1 MKPGRP
7 KHRSVRP
14 CFITV
19 ELDDRVVFYKLD
31 DKGQLEFESNRR
43 LKIDHER
50 VIESTPVMVS
60 SPVVIQLAGL
70 DSAVDLPPDLSEFE
84 PGCGIQPADMEQWT
98 MPSEFFGL
106 I

>member
-60 SPVVIQLAGL
+60 SPVVIHLAGL
-70 DSAVDLPPDLSEFE
+70 DSAVALPPDLSEFE
-84 PGCGIQPADMEQWT
+84 PGCGVQPADMEQWT
-98 MPSEFFGL
+98 MPSDFYGL